1 MISDTSILLLL
12 LQGQTTRRNLFS
24 ENSRNQHSTESFY
37 GRRRTVEDSPVAA
50 FQSVEHINSA
60 TESSNDDIHSMLAEM
75 QRSITTEVKKVQ
87 ESVSALSD
95 RLDKIEED
103 FKEIKSRDACST
115 PTTSSAVDS
124 SGGSIRR
131 KRQTPTALSVNE
143 KLVYLHGFHIFC

>member
-1 MISDTSILLLL
+1 MRARV
-12 LQGQTTRRNLFS
+12 TTRQTLFS
-24 ENSRNQHSTESFY
+24 ANSRNQRCTESFY
-37 GRRRTVEDSPVAA
+37 GRRRTVEDSPVGS
-50 FQSVEHINSA
+50 FQSGEHTSFINSA

-75 QRSITTEVKKVQ
+75 HRSITTEVKKVQ

-103 FKEIKSRDACST
+103 FKQIKSKDTCST

-143 KLVYLHGFHIFC
+143 KFVYLHGFHISC